1 MNKNTATS
9 IPDSSRRALLTRAGQ
24 ALAAIAVSVVGIDT
38 AIAADA
44 KKKAK
49 ASKEDFYF
57 QQEPGE
63 NGHRCETC
71 VNFEPT
77 VGDKGTCALSE
88 GEVCKTCYCQGWTDK
103 QTGKKAG

>member
-1 MNKNTATS
+1 MYHKTETTR
-9 IPDSSRRALLTRAGQ
+9 PDTTRRAMLSRAGQ
-24 ALAAIAVSVVGIDT
+24 ALAAIAVTVVGVGP
-38 AIAADA
+38 ARAADA

-63 NGHRCETC
+63 NGHKCENC

-77 VGDKGTCALSE
+77 VGDKGTCALIE

-103 QTGKKAG
+103 KSGKKAS